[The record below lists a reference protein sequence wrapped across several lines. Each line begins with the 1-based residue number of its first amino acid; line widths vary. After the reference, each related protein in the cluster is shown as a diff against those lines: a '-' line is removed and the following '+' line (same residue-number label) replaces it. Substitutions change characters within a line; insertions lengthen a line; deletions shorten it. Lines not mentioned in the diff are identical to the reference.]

1 MSAYTQHIA
10 DRLQLGRAVKR
21 AYFGHSFLGESNT
34 IMVTIIQNL
43 AR

>member
-1 MSAYTQHIA
+1 MSAYAQHIA
-10 DRLQLGRAVKR
+10 YRLQPGQAVKR
-21 AYFGHSFLGESNT
+21 AYFGHSILGESNT